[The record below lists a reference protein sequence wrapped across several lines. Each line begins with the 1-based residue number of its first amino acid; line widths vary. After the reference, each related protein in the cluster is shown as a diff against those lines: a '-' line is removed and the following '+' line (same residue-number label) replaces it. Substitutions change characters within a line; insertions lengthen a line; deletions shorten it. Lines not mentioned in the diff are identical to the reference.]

1 MSHQVTYNPD
11 SRLIESNVQ
20 GDLSLEEAKQLIAEI
35 GVTAK
40 ENNCFL
46 CLSDYREATMNLS
59 TVEIYEIPGILAG
72 SLASM
77 GVDAQKFK
85 RAIVVGRSLEDFHFY
100 ETVSL
105 NTGQNIKL
113 FLDMDE
119 ARKWLLER

>member
-1 MSHQVTYNPD
+1 MAHQVTYNPD
-11 SRLIESNVQ
+11 SGLIESKIQ

-35 GVTAK
+35 GATAK

-59 TVEIYEIPGILAG
+59 TVEIYDIPRILAG
-72 SLASM
+72 SLASI

-85 RAIVVGRSLEDFHFY
+85 RAIVVERSLEDYHFY

-119 ARKWLLER
+119 AKKWLLER